1 VKSVAD
7 KVKGIQYMK
16 RLGML
21 AGCVVV
27 MLIFFGCERQSQKIT
42 NPAQVKN
49 EAQKYKF
56 PPSMVG
62 VWQENEYN
70 WAFKFEPDGSISK
83 LVHMWGMRMVVEDGG
98 FYEEGVG
105 GRNAVYVL
113 GPCETTYNPDTKQ
126 LSVVITL
133 DYFRME
139 IPPEAL
145 EGKIKDYFDGPVSK
159 DGKEWRVNWRSY
171 GWIEGALPPDA
182 NVIEA
187 NPEKLVFTKLDI
199 K

>member
-1 VKSVAD
+1 
-7 KVKGIQYMK
+7 MK

-27 MLIFFGCERQSQKIT
+27 MLIFFGCGQQSQKIT
-42 NPAQVKN
+42 NPAQVKS

-98 FYEEGVG
+98 FYEQSKDGYYD
-105 GRNAVYVL
+105 AVYVL
-113 GPCETTYNPDTKQ
+113 GPCETTYNPDTQQ

-133 DYFRME
+133 DYFRMG
-139 IPPEAL
+139 IPTDAL
-145 EGKIKDYFDGPVSK
+145 EGKLQDYFDGPVSE
-159 DGKEWRVNWRSY
+159 DGKEWHANWRSY
-171 GWIEGALPPDA
+171 SWIEGARQPDA
-182 NVIEA
+182 NEIEA
-187 NPEKLVFTKLDI
+187 NPVKLVFTKLDI
-199 K
+199 E